1 MENLLSQFIAFIT
14 PLGNHFIYFFLF
26 ISSVFENIFPPAPG
40 DTIAAFGA
48 FLAGTG
54 RLNFFLVYL
63 ASTAG
68 SVAGFMILFFFGKF
82 LEREFFIKRNY
93 SFFSTDKIEAVEK
106 WFIKY
111 GYIIIFLNR
120 FLPGLR
126 SVVSIASGF
135 CGLKTVPVFFLSLI
149 SAMVWNFLWIYA
161 GFAIGNNWETVS
173 GGISRLLSG
182 YNYTAGAVIIIVSLF
197 FILRYFIRKKSSN

>member
-1 MENLLSQFIAFIT
+1 MESILSQILDFIT
-14 PLGNHFIYFFLF
+14 PLGNHFLYFFLF
-26 ISSVFENIFPPAPG
+26 ISSIVENIFPPAPG

-63 ASTAG
+63 AATAG
-68 SVAGFMILFFFGKF
+68 SAAGFMILFFFGRF

-93 SFFSTDKIEAVEK
+93 SFFPKEKIEAVEK

-111 GYIIIFLNR
+111 GYFIIILNR

-126 SVVSIASGF
+126 SVISIASGF
-135 CGLKTVPVFFLSLI
+135 CSLKTVPVFFLSLI
-149 SAMVWNFLWIYA
+149 SAMVWNLIWIYA

-182 YNYTAGAVIIIVSLF
+182 YNYTAGTVIIIISLF
-197 FILRYFIRKKSSN
+197 FIIRYFIRKKSSH

>member
-1 MENLLSQFIAFIT
+1 MENLLSQIIDFIT
-14 PLGNHFIYFFLF
+14 PLGNHFIYIFLF

-54 RLNFFLVYL
+54 RLNFFLVYFV
-63 ASTAG
+63 TTVG
-68 SVAGFMILFFFGKF
+68 SAAGFMILFFFGKF
-82 LEREFFIKRNY
+82 LEREFFIKRNF
-93 SFFSTDKIEAVEK
+93 SSFSTEKIEVVEK

-111 GYIIIFLNR
+111 GYAIILLNR

-126 SVVSIASGF
+126 SVVSISSGF
-135 CGLKTVPVFFLSLI
+135 CGLKVVPVFFLSLI
-149 SAMVWNFLWIYA
+149 SAMVWNLILIYA
-161 GFAIGNNWETVS
+161 GFALGNNWETVS

-182 YNYTAGAVIIIVSLF
+182 YNYTAGAVIVVTALF
-197 FILRYFIRKKSSN
+197 FIIRYFIRKKLSD